1 MPRGRGR
8 AVWASKTSA
17 AGWPPC
23 SAARR
28 AWKHTPRRSGSA
40 SSSICRAPPMSDAPV
55 PPLKVAIVDDEEL
68 ARALVRGYLAAVA
81 DVEIVAECSNGF
93 EAVKVVSDLRPDLL
107 ILDVQ
112 MPKLDGFEV
121 LELVGRDVAVVF
133 VTAHDQYALRAF
145 EVHAVDYLLKPFS
158 ADRLAAAI
166 ARARER
172 LLRGERLSTQ
182 EIVAE
187 ARGGQTGHAGRVLV

>member
-1 MPRGRGR
+1 MPMPQCRGR

-40 SSSICRAPPMSDAPV
+40 SSSICRAPPMSDAAV

-68 ARALVRGYLAAVA
+68 ARAMVREYLAAVA

-93 EAVKVVSDLRPDLL
+93 EAVKVVSDLRPHLL
-107 ILDVQ
+107 ILLVQ
-112 MPKLDGFEV
+112 MTMLDGVES
-121 LELVGRDVAVVF
+121 LEL
-133 VTAHDQYALRAF
+133 
-145 EVHAVDYLLKPFS
+145 
-158 ADRLAAAI
+158 
-166 ARARER
+166 
-172 LLRGERLSTQ
+172 
-182 EIVAE
+182 
-187 ARGGQTGHAGRVLV
+187 AGREGSG